1 VPQPTLQQ
9 SFRLEKVLEPIPPRF
24 RARPAR
30 KPRPRVRLELD
41 VLEQRQVPTT
51 ATLTARTNPAA
62 PDGIGVGS
70 YNVTID
76 QQPVPPGSASVVV
89 DINASAGEGISAS
102 DTQVT
107 LGFPAG
113 LLTDTGTFTMS
124 DDQTGWQMGMA
135 LT

>member
-1 VPQPTLQQ
+1 
-9 SFRLEKVLEPIPPRF
+9 
-24 RARPAR
+24 
-30 KPRPRVRLELD
+30 
-41 VLEQRQVPTT
+41 
-51 ATLTARTNPAA
+51 
-62 PDGIGVGS
+62 
-70 YNVTID
+70 
-76 QQPVPPGSASVVV
+76 VPPGSASVVV